1 MKIELQVADHQRR
14 VEVPEAWL
22 CFLEERGALALERIA
37 RDHLE
42 GGRPALAGLECVEVA
57 LVDDETS
64 DRVHRDFMGIEGA
77 TDVITFDHGEIVIGA
92 EVAVRQAAEYGEPVL
107 RELLRYLIHGLLH
120 LAGHDDA
127 TEAEREA
134 MERRQEALVEEFGDA
149 G

>member
-1 MKIELQVADHQRR
+1 MKIELQVADHQQR

-22 CFLEERGALALERIA
+22 CHLEERGALALERIL
-37 RDHLE
+37 RDHLK
-42 GGRPALAGLECVEVA
+42 GGRPALTALECVEVA
-57 LVDDETS
+57 LVDDEAS

-77 TDVITFDHGEIVIGA
+77 TDVITFEHGEIVIGA

-127 TEAEREA
+127 TEAERAE
-134 MERRQEALVEEFGDA
+134 MERRQEALVGEFG
-149 G
+149 GGV